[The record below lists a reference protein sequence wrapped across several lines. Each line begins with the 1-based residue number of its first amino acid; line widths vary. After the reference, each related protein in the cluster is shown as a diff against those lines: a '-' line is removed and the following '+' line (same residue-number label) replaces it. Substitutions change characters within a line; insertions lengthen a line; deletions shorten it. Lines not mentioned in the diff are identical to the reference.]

1 MLNKIRSLGLATR
14 IIAIMLIVLVAVLAV
29 NYTVIVKMYTDAA
42 QAGMVDK
49 ASAFTATADA
59 AKTFAGEKLVEAGAL
74 DKQGLLAD
82 LKEVQARGG
91 SYTEAKI
98 FGTLPVIVGWH
109 SAKLAADKENLD
121 FSVAAFEARNPDN
134 APKTEFETALLT
146 DLTAQAEAGTG
157 DVIHRIEEST
167 NTLHYMRAIRL
178 EANCLSCHGHPS
190 DSPTGDGK
198 DILGF
203 PMEDWPVGYV
213 HGAYHVK
220 LPLEPVDQQV
230 ASFLGTG
237 MMWSV
242 PLVLG
247 AVGLFVVLLRMMFGK
262 PIKALIHRVR
272 DIAEGEGDLTARLDV
287 KSQDELGQLAGFFNL
302 FIAKV
307 HDVIAEVVGTT
318 EDVAAASTQ
327 IASSSEEIAAGMNEQ
342 SQQITQVSAAVEQMS
357 ASVIEVA
364 RKSADASGASEQ
376 AGKAA
381 DEGGEVIRET
391 ITDMGAIS
399 DAVASSSTQVESLGK
414 RGEEIGAIVSVI
426 NDIADQTN
434 LLALNAA
441 IEAARAGEHGR
452 GFAVVA
458 DEVRKLADRTT
469 KATEEIGQSIN
480 AIRDETAGA
489 VEQMGQSAERVG
501 AGVERAEQSGDSL
514 RKIVA
519 SAKEVSAMIQSI
531 AAAAEEQSSAAE
543 QVSSNIESIS
553 QVTRQAAEGTNQA
566 AEAATSLSA
575 TSERLLQLVGSF
587 KVERAGHGH

>member
-1 MLNKIRSLGLATR
+1 MLQKIRSLGLATR
-14 IIAIMLIVLVAVLAV
+14 IIAIMLVVLVTVLAV
-29 NYTVIVKMYTDAA
+29 NYTVIVGKYKESA
-42 QAGMVDK
+42 QQAMVEK

-59 AKTFAGEKLVEAGAL
+59 AKTFAGEKIVEAGAL
-74 DKQGLLAD
+74 DKQALLAD
-82 LKEVQARGG
+82 LKAVQDRGG

-98 FGTLPVIVGWH
+98 FDTLPVIVGWK
-109 SAKLAADKENLD
+109 SAQIAAEAEDID
-121 FSVAAFEARNPDN
+121 FSVTSFEARNPDN
-134 APKTEFETALLT
+134 EPKTEFENQLLT
-146 DLTAQAEAGTG
+146 DLYAQANAGQG

-178 EANCLSCHGHPS
+178 EANCLSCHGDPAT
-190 DSPTGDGK
+190 SPTGDGK

-203 PMEDWPVGYV
+203 AMENWPVDYV
-213 HGAYHVK
+213 HGANHVK
-220 LPLEPVDQQV
+220 MPLGPVDDQV
-230 ASFLGTG
+230 ASFLGNG
-237 MMWSV
+237 VAWSV

-247 AVGLFVVLLRMMFGK
+247 AVALFVVVLRVMFGK
-262 PIKALIHRVR
+262 PVKALIHRVR
-272 DIAEGEGDLTARLDV
+272 DIAEGEGDLTQRLEV
-287 KSQDELGQLAGFFNL
+287 RSKDELGQLAGWFNH

-327 IASSSEEIAAGMNEQ
+327 IASSSEQIAGGMNEQ
-342 SQQITQVSAAVEQMS
+342 SQQITQVSAAVEEMS

-364 RKSADASGASEQ
+364 KKSADASGASEQ
-376 AGKAA
+376 AGRAA

-399 DAVASSSTQVESLGK
+399 DAVASSSSQVESLGK
-414 RGEEIGAIVSVI
+414 RGEEIGEIVSVI

-480 AIRDETAGA
+480 AIREETAGA
-489 VEQMGQSAERVG
+489 VDQMGQSAERVS

-519 SAKEVSAMIQSI
+519 SAKEVSSMIQSI
-531 AAAAEEQSSAAE
+531 AAAAEEQSAAAE
-543 QVSSNIESIS
+543 QVSCNIESIS

-566 AEAATSLSA
+566 ADAATSLSA

-587 KVERAGHGH
+587 KVQRDNR